1 MLKSML
7 TGKSNTADDEA
18 GDEEEEEEE
27 DAAGVSASGK
37 LSHKELFFELQ
48 DFNSVV
54 FLAFT
59 DNIEGLLESL
69 SVHYLGGAIHW
80 APRARL
86 YLERSAELGSD
97 TPGNIKVGEFV
108 LEVTVAK
115 QKLTN

>member
-1 MLKSML
+1 ML

-37 LSHKELFFELQ
+37 LSRKELFFELQ

-59 DNIEGLLESL
+59 GDI
-69 SVHYLGGAIHW
+69 
-80 APRARL
+80 
-86 YLERSAELGSD
+86 
-97 TPGNIKVGEFV
+97 
-108 LEVTVAK
+108 VA
-115 QKLTN
+115 Q